1 MSSLMRAY
9 ASRYLPRLTR
19 SRYPWIFS
27 FVPHALLHG
36 GILSRYTGR
45 MARQLPV
52 GNRSWPLSC
61 EGAGVIPANGT
72 ASQSGMSVPLVD
84 MVILTAQA
92 ATGFSGRT
100 CNWSSAAWDAA
111 LFVVIGSVDSI

>member
-1 MSSLMRAY
+1 MSSLMSAY

-45 MARQLPV
+45 IARQLPV
-52 GNRSWPLSC
+52 GKRSCPFC
-61 EGAGVIPANGT
+61 DGAGVMPANGT
-72 ASQSGMSVPLVD
+72 CSQSGICVPLVD
-84 MVILTAQA
+84 
-92 ATGFSGRT
+92 
-100 CNWSSAAWDAA
+100 
-111 LFVVIGSVDSI
+111 IGSPLRSRDVQRQNLQFFERGVERCL

>member
-27 FVPHALLHG
+27 FVPHALLQG

-52 GNRSWPLSC
+52 GNRSWPFSC
-61 EGAGVIPANGT
+61 VGAGVIPANGT
-72 ASQSGMSVPLVD
+72 ASQSGMCVPLVD
-84 MVILTAQA
+84 MLILV
-92 ATGFSGRT
+92 SGRHRVQRQ
-100 CNWSSAAWDAA
+100 DME
-111 LFVVIGSVDSI
+111 LLERGVKRRLVRDHRLD